1 MAHDLLGDAASDL
14 LNTYITTM
22 NRRVEVLASN
32 LANADTPGYQT
43 ADLDFAEHLQ
53 RAAATSPPGAG
64 ISLAATHP
72 RHFPL
77 GTDPAST
84 TVLRVTHPQGLE
96 TGNDGNNV
104 DADQEMAKL
113 ADTGL
118 RVLTGTQL
126 MQSRLRLLRTA
137 IREGR

>member
-1 MAHDLLGDAASDL
+1 MGHDLIGDATSSL
-14 LNTYITTM
+14 LNTYVTTM
-22 NRRVEVLASN
+22 NRRTEVVVSN

-53 RAAATSPPGAG
+53 RAASASQPDSG
-64 ISLAATHP
+64 ILLAATHP
-72 RHFPL
+72 KHFPL
-77 GTDPAST
+77 GGDLAST
-84 TVLRVTHPQGLE
+84 GTVPVIHPKGLE

-113 ADTGL
+113 AETGL

-137 IREGR
+137 IKEGR